1 MFLIPKKISPLSI
14 SPNFI
19 IGYGRAIDIA
29 ASLSKIPANSENYS
43 KDIEAIAYD
52 WKTIGNDM
60 FNSIAVFNEQNNK

>member
-1 MFLIPKKISPLSI
+1 MFLTPKKISSLSI

-19 IGYGRAIDIA
+19 VGYGRAIDIA
-29 ASLSKIPANSENYS
+29 ASLNKIPAKSVNYN
-43 KDIEAIAYD
+43 KDFEAIAHD